1 MLLHL
6 IRRSSK
12 DKVTSSSE
20 YNFVRS
26 LLSYSVAS
34 GLNLSAKPG
43 RILRIAGFFQIG
55 FKMSKICSTQFT
67 GFLNQYFFSGKG
79 FLPCKWFVGDIKAV
93 SIHFLFNWGDLKSM
107 FIRLWGCSDVLFE
120 GVSQYT
126 FWSVTVF
133 EVSIFTDIST
143 QNKKQLHLRKPRAT
157 LLYMYNDQT
166 VLFHYFQQ

>member
-1 MLLHL
+1 MLHL

-12 DKVTSSSE
+12 DKSISSLD
-20 YNFVRS
+20 YNSVKS
-26 LLSYSVAS
+26 LFSYWMAS

-79 FLPCKWFVGDIKAV
+79 FFPCKWFVGDIKAV

-120 GVSQYT
+120 GVSILAYFLVSYS
-126 FWSVTVF
+126 FWSV
-133 EVSIFTDIST
+133 
-143 QNKKQLHLRKPRAT
+143 
-157 LLYMYNDQT
+157 
-166 VLFHYFQQ
+166 YFYWHFNPK